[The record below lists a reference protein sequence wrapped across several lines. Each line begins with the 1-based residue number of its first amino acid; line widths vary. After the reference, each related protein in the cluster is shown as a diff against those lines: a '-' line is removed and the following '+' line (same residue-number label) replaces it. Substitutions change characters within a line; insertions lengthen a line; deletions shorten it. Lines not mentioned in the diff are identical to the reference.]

1 MTEMSAPPPNKPL
14 NISYV
19 DQDGRPHF
27 ITSDGLPPNNG
38 VPPPPA
44 SEVPP
49 PPVYGF
55 PPLSPLPLYQ
65 ASPPPSGTN
74 GQQSILEPAPVPAIQ
89 ALYFESYLP
98 PSSLQ
103 PPPLRIECINIKFI
117 QNGVRPHRDR
127 FTGRD
132 RNEEIVATTCRVATT
147 MKVEELILGMGG
159 SDDMGITECKLL
171 ADGRTWST
179 VQTLKLGD
187 DNVQK
192 TLAEVGWTESRG
204 ADGPPIWICPFHPGL
219 EEEEEARYWRRQ
231 GFTAS

>member
-1 MTEMSAPPPNKPL
+1 MTEMPALPLNTPL

-19 DQDGRPHF
+19 DEDGRPHF

-49 PPVYGF
+49 PF
-55 PPLSPLPLYQ
+55 
-65 ASPPPSGTN
+65 GTN
-74 GQQSILEPAPVPAIQ
+74 GLQSVLEPASVPAIQ
-89 ALYFESYLP
+89 ALYLESCLP
-98 PSSLQ
+98 RSSLQ

-132 RNEEIVATTCRVATT
+132 RNKEIVATTCRVATT
-147 MKVEELILGMGG
+147 MKVGELILGMGG
-159 SDDMGITECKLL
+159 SGVMGITECKLL
-171 ADGRTWST
+171 ADGRTWSP

-187 DNVQK
+187 HNVQK

-219 EEEEEARYWRRQ
+219 EEEEEAQYWHRQ
-231 GFTAS
+231 GFLAS